1 MATLKQVEKSHEEII
16 TLDAVTK
23 WFDNWHMKKDSKGES
38 YPPLKHGFTYGIA
51 MNEDHIAKHLKAFN
65 KALDTNE
72 GYQAYDKARIVIAE
86 EHANKDAAGN
96 PIMIGNKFDFKNPR
110 EFGKRLVELQ
120 QSDEHKEAF
129 KEFQDFLQ
137 EKVTLDIYAV
147 KFDDVP
153 DVPLDIMRVLK
164 VFIAPPE

>member
-1 MATLKQVEKSHEEII
+1 MATLKKVEKTHEEII

-23 WFDNWHMKKDSKGES
+23 WFDDWKDKKDSEGNP

-51 MNEDHIAKHLKAFN
+51 MNEDEIMTHIKAFN
-65 KALDTNE
+65 KALASNE
-72 GYQAYDKARIVIAE
+72 GYQAYDKDRIEMATECAR
-86 EHANKDAAGN
+86 KDAQGK
-96 PIMIGNKFDFKNPR
+96 PIMIGNKFDFVNPL
-110 EFGKRLVELQ
+110 EFSKRLVELQ
-120 QSDEHKEAF
+120 QSDEHKEAVN
-129 KEFQDFLQ
+129 EFQEFLQ
-137 EKVTLDIYAV
+137 EKVTLEIYAV